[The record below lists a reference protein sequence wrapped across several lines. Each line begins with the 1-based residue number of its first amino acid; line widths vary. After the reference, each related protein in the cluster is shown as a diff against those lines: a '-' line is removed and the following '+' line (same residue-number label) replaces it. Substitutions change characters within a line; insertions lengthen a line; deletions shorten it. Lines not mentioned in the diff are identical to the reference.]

1 MAACRSFQPAPSHAF
16 HYPRAPH
23 PRLVL
28 DLARLGEVVSRL
40 CTGVLHS
47 YCLLPRCLLL
57 NLSLCLLVHLD
68 LLHLNQA
75 NGAVRWRFRACGDL
89 HQDRSISLPHKGGSA
104 TGGDRLT
111 DDLRDVPRLST
122 AVAEFLIPRNKR
134 MAGVG
139 GDQTRL
145 SVMTLMRAATGQ
157 GRSTRHRP
165 SRRFYILKLDWPAEP
180 QLQQI
185 IRCRHSPY
193 QGRLLLPG
201 SRVVGGRPLGPRE
214 ALVPASRWLARNASH
229 WAVFLSDVAR
239 FEARPTREGK
249 PDGKEFF

>member
-1 MAACRSFQPAPSHAF
+1 LPIFSACSIPRFSLPSSASRASC
-16 HYPRAPH
+16 PRPGQIG
-23 PRLVL
+23 RM
-28 DLARLGEVVSRL
+28 VSRL

-75 NGAVRWRFRACGDL
+75 NGGRSLAVQSLVEICIKIAPLVFPTRA
-89 HQDRSISLPHKGGSA
+89 GSA

-145 SVMTLMRAATGQ
+145 SVMTLMRAASGQ
-157 GRSTRHRP
+157 GRST
-165 SRRFYILKLDWPAEP
+165 S
-180 QLQQI
+180 
-185 IRCRHSPY
+185 
-193 QGRLLLPG
+193 
-201 SRVVGGRPLGPRE
+201 
-214 ALVPASRWLARNASH
+214 LAD
-229 WAVFLSDVAR
+229 FT
-239 FEARPTREGK
+239 P
-249 PDGKEFF
+249 